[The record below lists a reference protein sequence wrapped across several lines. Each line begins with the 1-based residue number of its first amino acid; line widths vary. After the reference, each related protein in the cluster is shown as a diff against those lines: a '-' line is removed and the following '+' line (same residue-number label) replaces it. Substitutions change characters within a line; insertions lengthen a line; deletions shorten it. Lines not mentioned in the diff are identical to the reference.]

1 MPYSEHYGDL
11 YLFLPVTLTGNVT
24 SVTTQEL
31 QGSVNFFCI
40 PSDDRVQV
48 QWQFFQ
54 TGSLEPVVVFSPGVG
69 FLSPN
74 LQVSPSGR
82 TVTLSTPIASNA
94 GVYRC
99 SVAGDTGLLVSPLD
113 VNITVLR
120 SKLFSLI
127 VYISASFFLHKLLA
141 SVLC

>member
-1 MPYSEHYGDL
+1 MPYSEHYGDF

-24 SVTTQEL
+24 NVTTQEL

-54 TGSLEPVVVFSPGVG
+54 AGSLEPVVIFSPGIGV
-69 FLSPN
+69 LNPN
-74 LQVSPSGR
+74 LQISPSGR

-99 SVAGDTGLLVSPLD
+99 SVADDTGMVVSPLD

-120 SKLFSLI
+120 SKLFVLI

-141 SVLC
+141 SALC